1 MSISTVDDLSFYSNV
16 EPNQQRF
23 TEVVKTFQTN
33 FPGDDITFF
42 ARSPGRVNLI
52 GDHIDYNFFPVLPMA
67 IANDVI
73 AAVNVNSTNEII
85 ITNTDSKDF
94 LKEVIALRNS
104 QIDQEHHSWANYFKC
119 ALIVAKQYL
128 EERGVTSLKGMKL
141 TFNGNVPTGG
151 GLSSSAAFCVASTL
165 AIIRANGITDLTKQ
179 DLTRITV
186 VSEHYVGVNTGG
198 MDQCAS
204 VCGEPDKLLLI

>member
-1 MSISTVDDLSFYSNV
+1 MSISTVEDLSFYSNV

-85 ITNTDSKDF
+85 ITNTDAKDF
-94 LKEVIALRNS
+94 PKEVITLSNS
-104 QIDQEHHSWANYFKC
+104 QIDQEHHK
-119 ALIVAKQYL
+119 
-128 EERGVTSLKGMKL
+128 RGVTSLKGMKL

-179 DLTRITV
+179 EFNKNHRCLGTLRW
-186 VSEHYVGVNTGG
+186 
-198 MDQCAS
+198 
-204 VCGEPDKLLLI
+204 